1 MDVEGATGVTGC
13 ALRLG
18 PIVFLLQGGV
28 TGQGGSIIDN
38 NKGLGDDNDDDK
50 GLLLEE
56 EGLTAVA
63 VRVVGTVRIMA
74 VNNTFITLINGHE
87 RGFKDSRDV
96 NDASSVS
103 AGLAPCD
110 RW

>member
-1 MDVEGATGVTGC
+1 M
-13 ALRLG
+13 
-18 PIVFLLQGGV
+18 
-28 TGQGGSIIDN
+28 DN
-38 NKGLGDDNDDDK
+38 NEGLGDDNDDDK

-56 EGLTAVA
+56 EGLSVVA
-63 VRVVGTVRIMA
+63 VRVIGTVRIMA
-74 VNNTFITLINGHE
+74 VNNTFITLSDGHE
-87 RGFKDSRDV
+87 WVFKDSRGV